1 MCPFLITNC
10 CWTARHVLETATNH
24 IKPQNQQQW
33 HSHHHVGQSNIRCK
47 IFFFFCSLDTNFV
60 SALTQFL
67 FMYSQKSNHFDCLYM
82 TTYSKRRQQP
92 QNCHNVNVLV
102 KTNQYLNQH
111 RWINYGPNCAK
122 LFPYPC
128 ELSSYVQ
135 RNIQRKMPNSLTIHL
150 VFFSTAKLFR
160 ISTFKEFFLLTIK
173 YQPCS
178 EAGITRTFLC
188 QYCWFLC
195 TKGQ

>member
-1 MCPFLITNC
+1 MAQPSQCGTVQHTL
-10 CWTARHVLETATNH
+10 
-24 IKPQNQQQW
+24 QNI
-33 HSHHHVGQSNIRCK
+33 H
-47 IFFFFCSLDTNFV
+47 FFCSLDTNFV

-178 EAGITRTFLC
+178 ETGITRTFLC